1 MYQKNIVNFFT
12 SKCQFSFLIRRVV
25 PSPDV
30 SRKHDVIKHSYLAG
44 VSIVPRRR
52 VHGFLSGRL
61 DSHKI
66 R

>member
-1 MYQKNIVNFFT
+1 MYQKIIVIYFT
-12 SKCQFSFLIRRVV
+12 SKCQFSFLIRRVI

-30 SRKHDVIKHSYLAG
+30 GRKHEVIKHSYLAG
-44 VSIVPRRR
+44 VSIVSRRR
-52 VHGFLSGRL
+52 VHGFLSGRS